1 MSGLTLPAACFCLM
15 TGGALGVLFLLFKLV
30 RGLLYGGKLC
40 AAVLDVL
47 FCLIWALTAFLCA
60 LVVDKGRLRLF
71 QAALQVLG
79 AWGAIVALDPFV
91 KGATAL
97 VRRIGRRVRGWL
109 GRPVR
114 FLRKHLTARLAA
126 AKKKRV
132 ERRRALKTRRK
143 KAKGGPSAGGRG
155 PTYRKKPEKSKIYAR
170 NKKKPKKPLEKLT

>member
-1 MSGLTLPAACFCLM
+1 MSGLTLPAACLCLM

-47 FCLIWALTAFLCA
+47 FCLIWSLTAFLCA

-91 KGATAL
+91 KAATAL
-97 VRRIGRRVRGWL
+97 LRRVGRRVRGWL
-109 GRPVR
+109 GRPAR
-114 FLRKHLTARLAA
+114 FLRKRVRTRLAA
-126 AKKKRV
+126 AKKKRI
-132 ERRRALKTRRK
+132 ERRKALISRRK
-143 KAKGGPSAGGRG
+143 RAKKGSPAGRRG
-155 PTYRKKPEKSKIYAR
+155 PRYRKKPEKSKIYAR